1 MNGFR
6 KGLGKFI
13 LSVKQP
19 VGYNLQLKKS
29 LNLRM
34 QAVIP
39 GTGKVTQQ
47 RSADWKT
54 EICRKLLQCM
64 L

>member
-1 MNGFR
+1 MEADRINGFR

-13 LSVKQP
+13 LSMKQP

-29 LNLRM
+29 LNLQL
-34 QAVIP
+34 QAVIL
-39 GTGKVTQQ
+39 GTGKVMQQ

-54 EICRKLLQCM
+54 ENCSK
-64 L
+64 